1 MSKKTILSL
10 AGLLSLSPIALITTI
25 SCTSKPSGES
35 ILNNHIGIFDIK
47 KNNNSELSG
56 VLASD
61 IKSESELRKYFLF
74 INYDPSTFKY
84 NFTFNVDPS
93 DQTKLNVTVTI
104 SNSGV
109 EKTKKFTF
117 EGFKKPTDPN
127 AILNSA
133 ISSFNLVEKA
143 NISNILASSITNEE
157 ELNEYFLLDG
167 KYQEYDYKF
176 KNANVVNKNDLKVT
190 YIITKKDNSM
200 ISGEKEIILSGFKKT
215 EVVDEVLKNAV
226 SQFNIVL
233 KSNKTV
239 TGVKASSINSESEL
253 LKYFDL
259 VGQNGEEGFSYSF
272 TNAKPSGN
280 LSSKLDVTYEIS
292 FQEMKQTKHITLEG
306 FNPTSTNNS
315 QEETYNWKEKED
327 KYTNLLAYYLDAN
340 SSTTDE
346 LDTDRLNASLLSDL
360 RQKIYRQTGEDG
372 KDERGQ
378 DIYAWDITL
387 PKKTEGTSSSSDN
400 DAVIFTKT
408 NHTFTKTYGTT
419 KWKFEVYTVTVTEN
433 TTVTINFNTNKK
445 TFKELGYKTDFIID
459 FAYGKKE
466 ESETQDQQNLSE
478 TRQKYQNTKL
488 EVTNKK

>member
-1 MSKKTILSL
+1 MTKKTI
-10 AGLLSLSPIALITTI
+10 AVGLLSLSPIVLTTTI
-25 SCTSKPSGES
+25 SCTSNPSGEA
-35 ILNNHIGIFDIK
+35 ILNKHIGIFDIE
-47 KNNNSELSG
+47 KNNNSKLSD
-56 VLASD
+56 VLASS
-61 IKSESELRKYFLF
+61 INSESELRKHFLF
-74 INYDPSTFKY
+74 VNYDPSNFKY
-84 NFTFNVDPS
+84 NFTFSVDS
-93 DQTKLNVTVTI
+93 TDQTKLNVIVTI

-127 AILNSA
+127 DILDSV
-133 ISSFNLVEKA
+133 ISSFNLVKKA
-143 NISNILASSITNEE
+143 DISNILASSITTEE
-157 ELNEYFLLDG
+157 ELTKYFLLDG
-167 KYQEYDYKF
+167 KYQEYNYEF

-200 ISGEKEIILSGFKKT
+200 LSGEREIILSGFKET
-215 EVVDEVLKNAV
+215 EVVEEVLKNAV

-239 TGVKASSINSESEL
+239 SGVNASSINSESEL
-253 LKYFDL
+253 LKYFNL

-272 TNAKPSGN
+272 IEAKPSGN

-292 FQEMKQTKHITLEG
+292 FHGIKETKHITLEG
-306 FNPTSTNNS
+306 FNPTSPNNS

-327 KYTNLLAYYLDAN
+327 KYTDSLAYYLDAN
-340 SSTTDE
+340 NSTADG
-346 LDTDRLNASLLSDL
+346 LDPNQLNATLLSEL

-372 KDERGQ
+372 QDEKGQ
-378 DIYAWDITL
+378 SIYAWDITL
-387 PKKTEGTSSSSDN
+387 TKKQESDN

-408 NHTFTKTYGTT
+408 NHSFTKTYGTT

-433 TTVTINFNTNKK
+433 TTVTINFTNKK

-466 ESETQDQQNLSE
+466 GSTRQDQQNLSE

>member
-1 MSKKTILSL
+1 
-10 AGLLSLSPIALITTI
+10 LITTI

-47 KNNNSELSG
+47 KNNNSKLSD
-56 VLASD
+56 VLASS
-61 IKSESELRKYFLF
+61 INSESELRKHFLF
-74 INYDPSTFKY
+74 VNYDPSNFKY
-84 NFTFNVDPS
+84 NFTFSVDS
-93 DQTKLNVTVTI
+93 TDQTKLNVTVTI
-104 SNSGV
+104 SKSGV

-127 AILNSA
+127 DILDSV
-133 ISSFNLVEKA
+133 ISSFNLVKKA
-143 NISNILASSITNEE
+143 DISNILASSITTEE
-157 ELNEYFLLDG
+157 ELTKYFLLDG
-167 KYQEYDYKF
+167 KYQEYNYEF

-190 YIITKKDNSM
+190 YIITKKDNNM
-200 ISGEKEIILSGFKKT
+200 LSGEREIILSGFKKT
-215 EVVDEVLKNAV
+215 EVVEEVLANAV

-239 TGVKASSINSESEL
+239 SGVNASSINSESEL
-253 LKYFDL
+253 LKYFNL

-272 TNAKPSGN
+272 IEAKPSGN

-292 FQEMKQTKHITLEG
+292 FHGIKQTKHITLEG
-306 FNPTSTNNS
+306 FNPTSPNNS
-315 QEETYNWKEKED
+315 QEETYNWKEKEE
-327 KYTNLLAYYLDAN
+327 KYTNSLAYYLDAN
-340 SSTTDE
+340 NSTADG
-346 LDTDRLNASLLSDL
+346 LDPNALNASLLHEL
-360 RQKIYRQTGEDG
+360 RNKILRQTGEDD
-372 KDERGQ
+372 KDESGQ
-378 DIYAWDITL
+378 SIYAWDITL
-387 PKKTEGTSSSSDN
+387 TKKQESNN

-408 NHTFTKTYGTT
+408 NHSFTKTYGTT

-433 TTVTINFNTNKK
+433 TTVTINFTNKK

-466 ESETQDQQNLSE
+466 GSTRQDQQNLSE

>member
-25 SCTSKPSGES
+25 SCTANPSGET
-35 ILNNHIGIFDIK
+35 N
-47 KNNNSELSG
+47 E
-56 VLASD
+56 V
-61 IKSESELRKYFLF
+61 
-74 INYDPSTFKY
+74 
-84 NFTFNVDPS
+84 
-93 DQTKLNVTVTI
+93 
-104 SNSGV
+104 
-109 EKTKKFTF
+109 
-117 EGFKKPTDPN
+117 
-127 AILNSA
+127 LNSV
-133 ISSFNLVEKA
+133 ISSFKLVKKA
-143 NISNILASSITNEE
+143 DISNILASSITTEE
-157 ELNEYFLLDG
+157 ELNKYFLLDG
-167 KYQEYDYKF
+167 KYQEYNYEF

-190 YIITKKDNSM
+190 YTITKKDNSM

-215 EVVDEVLKNAV
+215 EVVEEVLKNAV

-239 TGVKASSINSESEL
+239 TGVNANSINSESEL
-253 LKYFDL
+253 IKYFNL

-272 TNAKPSGN
+272 IEAKPSGN

-292 FQEMKQTKHITLEG
+292 FQGMKQTKHITLEE

-327 KYTNLLAYYLDAN
+327 KYTNSLAYYLDPN
-340 SSTTDE
+340 NSTTDKLE
-346 LDTDRLNASLLSDL
+346 INKLNANLLNEL

-372 KDERGQ
+372 TDESGQ
-378 DIYAWDITL
+378 RIFAWEITL
-387 PKKTEGTSSSSDN
+387 DN
-400 DAVIFTKT
+400 DAFIFNKT

-419 KWKFEVYTVTVTEN
+419 KWKFEVYTLTVTEN

-466 ESETQDQQNLSE
+466 ESTTQDQQNLSE

-488 EVTNKK
+488 EVANKK

>member
-25 SCTSKPSGES
+25 SCTAKPSGET
-35 ILNNHIGIFDIK
+35 ILNNHIVIFDIK
-47 KNNNSELSG
+47 KNNSSELSD
-56 VLASD
+56 VLASS
-61 IKSESELRKYFLF
+61 INSESELRKHFLF
-74 INYDPSTFKY
+74 VNYDPSTFKY
-84 NFTFNVDPS
+84 NFKFNVDPS

-117 EGFKKPTDPN
+117 GGFKKPTETN
-127 AILNSA
+127 EILNSV
-133 ISSFNLVEKA
+133 ISSFNLVNKA
-143 NISNILASSITNEE
+143 DISNILASSITTEE
-157 ELNEYFLLDG
+157 ELNKYFLLDG
-167 KYQEYDYKF
+167 KYQEYNYEF

-190 YIITKKDNSM
+190 YTITKKDNSM

-215 EVVDEVLKNAV
+215 EVVEEVLKNAV

-239 TGVKASSINSESEL
+239 TGVNANSINSESEL
-253 LKYFDL
+253 IKYFNL

-272 TNAKPSGN
+272 KDAKPSGN

-292 FQEMKQTKHITLEG
+292 FQGMKQTKYITLEG

-327 KYTNLLAYYLDAN
+327 KYTNQLAYYLDPN
-340 SSTTDE
+340 KSTTDE
-346 LDTDRLNASLLSDL
+346 LDINKLNVNLLSEL

-372 KDERGQ
+372 TDESGQ
-378 DIYAWDITL
+378 SIYAWDITL
-387 PKKTEGTSSSSDN
+387 TNTNDN
-400 DAVIFTKT
+400 GAVIFTKT

-433 TTVTINFNTNKK
+433 TTVAINFNTSKKK

-466 ESETQDQQNLSE
+466 ESRTQDQQNLSE

-488 EVTNKK
+488 EVANKK

>member
-1 MSKKTILSL
+1 
-10 AGLLSLSPIALITTI
+10 
-25 SCTSKPSGES
+25 
-35 ILNNHIGIFDIK
+35 D
-47 KNNNSELSG
+47 
-56 VLASD
+56 VLASS
-61 IKSESELRKYFLF
+61 IYSESELRKHFLF
-74 INYDPSTFKY
+74 VNYDPSNFKY
-84 NFTFNVDPS
+84 NFTFSVDS
-93 DQTKLNVTVTI
+93 TDQTKLNVAVTI

-117 EGFKKPTDPN
+117 EGFKRPTETN
-127 AILNSA
+127 EILNSV
-133 ISSFNLVEKA
+133 ISSFNLVKKA
-143 NISNILASSITNEE
+143 DISNILASSITTEE
-157 ELNEYFLLDG
+157 ELTKYFLLDG
-167 KYQEYDYKF
+167 KYQEYNYEF

-215 EVVDEVLKNAV
+215 EVVEEVLKNAV

-239 TGVKASSINSESEL
+239 TGVNASSIDSESEL
-253 LKYFDL
+253 LKYFNL

-272 TNAKPSGN
+272 KEAKPSGN

-292 FQEMKQTKHITLEG
+292 FQGMKQTKHITLEG
-306 FNPTSTNNS
+306 FNPTSNS

-327 KYTNLLAYYLDAN
+327 KYTDSLAYYLDTN
-340 SSTTDE
+340 SSPTDK
-346 LDTDRLNASLLSDL
+346 LDINKLNASLLSDL

-408 NHTFTKTYGTT
+408 HHTFTKTYGTT

-433 TTVTINFNTNKK
+433 TTVTINFTNKK

>member
-1 MSKKTILSL
+1 
-10 AGLLSLSPIALITTI
+10 GLLSLSPIALVTTI
-25 SCTSKPSGES
+25 SCTSNPSGET
-35 ILNNHIGIFDIK
+35 ILNKHIGIFDIK
-47 KNNNSELSG
+47 KNNNSKLSD
-56 VLASD
+56 VLASS
-61 IKSESELRKYFLF
+61 INSESELRKHFLF
-74 INYDPSTFKY
+74 VNYDPSNFKY
-84 NFTFNVDPS
+84 NFTFSVDSS
-93 DQTKLNVTVTI
+93 DQTKLNVIVTI

-117 EGFKKPTDPN
+117 GGFKKPTDPN
-127 AILNSA
+127 DILDSV
-133 ISSFNLVEKA
+133 ISSFNLVKKA
-143 NISNILASSITNEE
+143 DISNILASSITTEE
-157 ELNEYFLLDG
+157 ELTKYFLLDG
-167 KYQEYDYKF
+167 KYQEYNYEF

-200 ISGEKEIILSGFKKT
+200 LSGEKEIILYGFKKT
-215 EVVDEVLKNAV
+215 EVVEEVLKNAV

-239 TGVKASSINSESEL
+239 SGVNASSINSESEL
-253 LKYFDL
+253 LKYFNL

-272 TNAKPSGN
+272 IEAKPSGN

-292 FQEMKQTKHITLEG
+292 FHGIKETKHITLEG
-306 FNPTSTNNS
+306 FNPTSPNNS
-315 QEETYNWKEKED
+315 QEETYNWQEKED
-327 KYTNLLAYYLDAN
+327 KYTDSLAYYLDPN
-340 SSTTDE
+340 NSTTDG
-346 LDTDRLNASLLSDL
+346 LDPNQLNATLLSEL
-360 RQKIYRQTGEDG
+360 RNKIHRQTGEDG
-372 KDERGQ
+372 KDESGQ
-378 DIYAWDITL
+378 NIYAWEITL
-387 PKKTEGTSSSSDN
+387 PKKPEGASSSSDNN
-400 DAVIFTKT
+400 DAVIFTET

-433 TTVTINFNTNKK
+433 TTVTINFTNKK

>member
-1 MSKKTILSL
+1 MSKKNNFYLL

-25 SCTSKPSGES
+25 SCTANPSGET
-35 ILNNHIGIFDIK
+35 N
-47 KNNNSELSG
+47 E
-56 VLASD
+56 V
-61 IKSESELRKYFLF
+61 
-74 INYDPSTFKY
+74 
-84 NFTFNVDPS
+84 
-93 DQTKLNVTVTI
+93 
-104 SNSGV
+104 
-109 EKTKKFTF
+109 
-117 EGFKKPTDPN
+117 
-127 AILNSA
+127 LNSV
-133 ISSFNLVEKA
+133 ISSFKLVKKA
-143 NISNILASSITNEE
+143 DISNILASSITTEE
-157 ELNEYFLLDG
+157 ELNKYFLLDG
-167 KYQEYDYKF
+167 KYQEYNYEF

-190 YIITKKDNSM
+190 YIITKKNNSM
-200 ISGEKEIILSGFKKT
+200 ISGKSEIILSGFKKT
-215 EVVDEVLKNAV
+215 EVIEEALANAV

-239 TGVKASSINSESEL
+239 SGVNASSINSESEL
-253 LKYFDL
+253 LKYFNL

-272 TNAKPSGN
+272 KEAKPSGN

-292 FQEMKQTKHITLEG
+292 FQGMKQTKHITLEG

-327 KYTNLLAYYLDAN
+327 KYTNSLAYYLDATN
-340 SSTTDE
+340 SSTTDG
-346 LDTDRLNASLLSDL
+346 LDPNKLNASLLSEL

-372 KDERGQ
+372 KDENGQ
-378 DIYAWDITL
+378 SIYAWDITL
-387 PKKTEGTSSSSDN
+387 TKKQKTAYSESWEGTSRSSNN

-433 TTVTINFNTNKK
+433 TTVTINFDTNNKK

-466 ESETQDQQNLSE
+466 ESTTQDQQNLSE